1 MQHVSTLTR
10 TIPHTR
16 THKYSPQF
24 FTQGNTNMP
33 QILSLAN
40 TRTRTILHTRL
51 QHNSSH
57 TRKHTNTHNFSQTR
71 RHAQFLTHTQTYR
84 HAQFLTHEDTNTSR
98 IHHATTQTR
107 TIPHA
112 HANIQIHRNSSRE
125 NTRTCNSSSQT
136 QAHEYAPI
144 PRTCKHALT
153 RNSSRTQ
160 THLSTGINA
169 FVSLQRSEEQF
180 GGRALVLLV

>member
-1 MQHVSTLTR
+1 MQHVRTLTR

-57 TRKHTNTHNFSQTR
+57 TRKHTNTHNSSHTRKHTDTHNFSHTKTR
-71 RHAQFLTHTQTYR
+71 IHHEYITQPHRHAQFLTHTQTYR
-84 HAQFLTHEDTNTSR
+84 YTVIPHAKTHEHATVPHKRKHTNMPQFLAHASTPSHA
-98 IHHATTQTR
+98 IHHARRHT
-107 TIPHA
+107 
-112 HANIQIHRNSSRE
+112 
-125 NTRTCNSSSQT
+125 
-136 QAHEYAPI
+136 
-144 PRTCKHALT
+144 
-153 RNSSRTQ
+153 
-160 THLSTGINA
+160 
-169 FVSLQRSEEQF
+169 
-180 GGRALVLLV
+180 